1 MTAQQHLTVIFGCR
15 TQHCKN
21 PSAFCDSSGN
31 TENGNRRKSNSSER
45 EMNNMNSI
53 ITTRKLDRLVYTTKE
68 SAKMLC
74 ISQKSVYRLIQRGK
88 LRCISSLRH
97 KRIPRSELE
106 RF

>member
-1 MTAQQHLTVIFGCR
+1 
-15 TQHCKN
+15 
-21 PSAFCDSSGN
+21 
-31 TENGNRRKSNSSER
+31 
-45 EMNNMNSI
+45 MNNMNSI

-106 RF
+106 RFLKEDLN